1 MFRIR
6 RFGVIR
12 TANVFA
18 ILYLLMTLVFVL
30 PFLVILA
37 VAGPMTVT
45 DQFGQSSRLDVSPLF
60 LLLIPLA
67 YAVIGWIVTV
77 LFSFLYNLAARLTGG
92 VEMQLTGDAP
102 LVERPDV
109 APA

>member
-12 TANVFA
+12 TASVFA
-18 ILYLLMTLVFVL
+18 VLYLLLTLVFVL
-30 PFLVILA
+30 PFMVILA
-37 VAGPMTVT
+37 VAGPMTMT
-45 DQFGQSSRLDVSPLF
+45 DQFGQSTRVDVSPFF
-60 LLLIPLA
+60 LLLIPLV

-77 LFSFLYNLAARLTGG
+77 LFCLLNNLAARITGG

-102 LVERPDV
+102 LAERPDV